1 MRQHEITI
9 SKDKIKRELTPYALL
24 LLSFVLIAVFK
35 VYPILYALWG
45 SLFTRVA
52 GGAMRF
58 AGFENFTMLF
68 KDPDF
73 LNSVWMTLKF
83 TVIIT
88 PLQVVL
94 AVAVALL
101 LNRNHVLVR
110 ATRTIVYI
118 PVAVNMVVATTIWNL
133 MLNPSSGI
141 INSILA
147 VFGIAPQPFLTSPNQ
162 AMYVIMVICCWKG
175 VAYWMMFLL
184 AGLQNINE
192 SLYEAGRIDGT
203 NALSELF
210 RLTLPM
216 LKNSLVF
223 VLISDTMINLF
234 MFVPVYLLTS
244 GGPQGAT
251 NVLMYEAYR
260 SAFKFSNYGR
270 SYAIITVLMI
280 ITCIVIGIQFWF
292 LRDKDAPRTRKKL
305 RGAA

>member
-1 MRQHEITI
+1 MRPHAKRINI
-9 SKDKIKRELTPYALL
+9 DKMKKALTPYALL
-24 LLSFVLIAVFK
+24 FLSFILIVLFK

-45 SLFTRVA
+45 SFYVRVA
-52 GGAMRF
+52 GGAMKF
-58 AGFENFTMLF
+58 AGLENFIVLF

-83 TVIIT
+83 SIIIT
-88 PLQVVL
+88 PVQVIL

-110 ATRTIVYI
+110 VTRTIVYI

-141 INSILA
+141 INSILN
-147 VFGIAPQPFLTSPNQ
+147 VFGIASQPFLTSQNQ
-162 AMYVIMVICCWKG
+162 AMFVIMLICCWKG

-203 NALSELF
+203 NAFSELF
-210 RLTLPM
+210 LLTLPM
-216 LKNSLVF
+216 LKNSLIF

-270 SYAIITVLMI
+270 SYAIIAVLMI
-280 ITCIVIGIQFWF
+280 ITFIIIGIQFWF
-292 LRDKDAPRTRKKL
+292 LRDKDESKPNKRL

>member
-1 MRQHEITI
+1 MKSHGNGINGDR
-9 SKDKIKRELTPYALL
+9 IKNKLTPYALL
-24 LLSFVLIAVFK
+24 SLSFILIALFK
-35 VYPILYALWG
+35 VYPILYSLWG
-45 SLFTRVA
+45 SFFKRVA
-52 GGAMRF
+52 GGVMEF

-73 LNSVWMTLKF
+73 VNSVWMTLKF
-83 TVIIT
+83 SIIIT

-94 AVAVALL
+94 AVGLALL
-101 LNRNHVLVR
+101 MNRNHILVR
-110 ATRTIVYI
+110 SARTLVYI
-118 PVAVNMVVATTIWNL
+118 PVAVNMVVASTIWNL

-141 INSILA
+141 VNSILN
-147 VFGIAPQPFLTSPNQ
+147 VFGIPSQPFLTSPNQ
-162 AMYVIMVICCWKG
+162 AMFVIMIICCWKG

-192 SLYEAGRIDGT
+192 KIYESGRIDGT
-203 NALSELF
+203 NAFSELF
-210 RLTLPM
+210 LLTLPM

-234 MFVPVYLLTS
+234 MFVPVYLLTA

-270 SYAIITVLMI
+270 SYAIITVLMLITFI
-280 ITCIVIGIQFWF
+280 IIGIQFWF
-292 LRDKDAPRTRKKL
+292 LRDKDEPKPNKRL
-305 RGAA
+305 GGAA

>member
-1 MRQHEITI
+1 MRINRE
-9 SKDKIKRELTPYALL
+9 KIKKQLTPYALL
-24 LLSFVLIAVFK
+24 SLSFILIVLFK

-45 SLFTRVA
+45 SFFKRVA
-52 GGAMRF
+52 GGVMQF

-83 TVIIT
+83 SIIIT

-94 AVAVALL
+94 AVGLALL

-118 PVAVNMVVATTIWNL
+118 PVAVNMVVASTIWNL

-141 INSILA
+141 INSILN
-147 VFGIAPQPFLTSPNQ
+147 VFAIPSQPFLTSPDQ
-162 AMYVIMVICCWKG
+162 AMYVVMVICCWKG

-192 SLYEAGRIDGT
+192 RIYEAGRIDGT
-203 NALSELF
+203 NAVTELF
-210 RLTLPM
+210 LLTLPL
-216 LKNSLVF
+216 LKNPLIF
-223 VLISDTMINLF
+223 VLISDSMINLF

-244 GGPQGAT
+244 GGPQGST

-270 SYAIITVLMI
+270 SYAIITVLMFITFI
-280 ITCIVIGIQFWF
+280 IIGIQFWF
-292 LRDKDAPRTRKKL
+292 LRDKDEPRTNKRF
-305 RGAA
+305 RGVS